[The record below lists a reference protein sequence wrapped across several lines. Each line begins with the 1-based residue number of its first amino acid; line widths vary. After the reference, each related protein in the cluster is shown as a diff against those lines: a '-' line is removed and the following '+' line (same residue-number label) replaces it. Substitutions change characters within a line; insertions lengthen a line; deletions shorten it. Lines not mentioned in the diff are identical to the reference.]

1 MMNNKT
7 VASAAGTLCVAALL
21 LTGCTSAP
29 AGGESA
35 PEKKPFGQCELSDKA
50 GTYELDTV
58 TDGVLTIAVPWPS
71 PSGYPG
77 ESPDKV
83 EGGYL
88 YCLTAEI
95 AHRAGIDEIKIDTTS
110 FEALVT
116 ARTQNYDLSLWD
128 VIVTPEREK
137 VVDFASPYMQV
148 QTGLA
153 VRKEDEDIT
162 PDDLKDLR
170 IGFLAGSKAEQIVAD
185 DIEPT
190 AQTRTFQ
197 GNDDMFNA
205 LLANQID
212 VAMNDTITL
221 MPWAHASG
229 GKGVVVG
236 QYRTDSPLAP
246 VLPKDSP
253 NTAVVSE
260 IIDEMNADGTTD
272 AVLTKWLYE
281 GFGGHPDDIPF
292 WDAE

>member
-1 MMNNKT
+1 MHSKT
-7 VASAAGTLCVAALL
+7 LATALGSASVMALL
-21 LTGCTSAP
+21 LTGCSSGATGSD
-29 AGGESA
+29 A
-35 PEKKPFGQCELSDKA
+35 PERKPFGECDVTDTGA
-50 GTYELDTV
+50 THELDTV
-58 TDGVLTIAVPWPS
+58 TEGVLTIAVPWPS

-95 AHRAGIDEIKIDTTS
+95 AKRAGLDEIKIETTS
-110 FEALVT
+110 FEALIT
-116 ARTQNYDLSLWD
+116 ARTHNYDLSLWD

-137 VVDFASPYMQV
+137 VVDFATPYMKV
-148 QTGLA
+148 QTGVA
-153 VRKEDEDIT
+153 VRAEDEDMSHE
-162 PDDLKDLR
+162 DMKDAR
-170 IGFLAGSKAEQIVAD
+170 IGFLAGSKAEQLVNEKIK
-185 DIEPT
+185 PT
-190 AQTRTFQ
+190 QSTRTFQ

-221 MPWAHASG
+221 MPWAHTSS

-253 NTAVVSE
+253 NTEPVSA
-260 IIDEMNADGTTD
+260 ILDEMNEDGTTE

-281 GFGGHPDDIPF
+281 GYGGNPEDIPY